1 MDFLEKLFEKHG
13 SRTPERHDEH
23 GWPPARPH
31 REDSRGPSWSLHE
44 SAQEHGKH
52 RAYDGRLQG
61 EWGRHGLL
69 RVLSQHKTLAVVA
82 ALLVLAVL
90 FGGIVAVMLAL
101 ALFGASGALAG
112 IQDLTALVTDLPRLV
127 TTLLVDVPKALLD
140 YLAPLLQLKST
151 LEGKA

>member
-1 MDFLEKLFEKHG
+1 M
-13 SRTPERHDEH
+13 
-23 GWPPARPH
+23 
-31 REDSRGPSWSLHE
+31 
-44 SAQEHGKH
+44 
-52 RAYDGRLQG
+52 
-61 EWGRHGLL
+61 L

-82 ALLVLAVL
+82 ALLVVAVL

-101 ALFGASGALAG
+101 ALFGAFGALAG